1 MLALRL
7 LFGLKTV
14 GAIVNSKPPLVA
26 SPGAAGEGGSELVAA
41 PAIDKSLMCYDS
53 AKEALLSELPPETK
67 LAIAVHRKTGF
78 VMAGS
83 AAHCWT
89 NGEVARVLG
98 NKVMK
103 KDEDVPVVH
112 ITRGPIDFVVSN
124 YLYNLVSSHEPGT
137 LGPGTAGH
145 HMKKCRKW
153 NAKVADALP
162 HPYVDETLR
171 EYLERLPENRSLAF
185 TMCESMS
192 YLNRMVEV
200 SLWCGQKENCLELQL
215 EDFMESSPSY
225 WKSWDEIMSFG
236 GLQYTFALRECLEKQ
251 DMHSRHFKGENHCSS
266 HAVSSDERGRL
277 KVLAAELDWRVF
289 DGIYAN
295 ATAGKEPK
303 KVK

>member
-7 LFGLKTV
+7 LLGLKTV
-14 GAIVNSKPPLVA
+14 GAIVTSKPPLVA
-26 SPGAAGEGGSELVAA
+26 SPGAAGAGGSEFDAA
-41 PAIDKSLMCYDS
+41 PAIQKNFMCYDS
-53 AKEALLSELPPETK
+53 AEEALLTEPPPETK
-67 LAIAVHRKTGF
+67 LAMVVHRKTGF
-78 VMAGS
+78 VLAGS
-83 AAHCWT
+83 VAHCW
-89 NGEVARVLG
+89 NHSEVVRLDRVSVVKRDVG
-98 NKVMK
+98 
-103 KDEDVPVVH
+103 VPVVH

-200 SLWCGQKENCLELQL
+200 SLWCGQKESCLELQL

-225 WKSWDEIMSFG
+225 WESWRKIMSLG
-236 GLQYTFALRECLEKQ
+236 GLQYTYELRECLKRQ
-251 DMHSRHFKGENHCSS
+251 DMHSRYFKREDHCSS